1 MPELMIFKEVIEQNS
16 VPFIAFVNQ
25 EGQYINGKWVPSKP
39 TEVPMTGI
47 ILPLNNDDLKYIES
61 GVYTVKEKKLYVVE
75 PIKINTKVKYKGDI
89 YTVQSFKDLTDF
101 TDVHIYLMRY
111 QGTGEGGTQSDVQVR

>member
-16 VPFIAFVNQ
+16 VPFTAFIDQ
-25 EGQYINGKWVPSKP
+25 EGQYINGKWVLGKP
-39 TEVPMTGI
+39 TEVPMAGI

-61 GVYTVKEKKLYVVE
+61 GVYTVKEKKLYVVD
-75 PIKINTKVKYKGDI
+75 PIKIDTKVKYKGDT

-111 QGTGEGGTQSDVQVR
+111 QGTGGGGEQNV

>member
-16 VPFIAFVNQ
+16 APFVALIER
-25 EGQYINGKWVPSKP
+25 EGQYINGKWVTGKP
-39 TEVPMTGI
+39 AEVPMTGT

-61 GVYTVKEKKLYVVE
+61 GVYTVKEKKLYVVK
-75 PIKINTKVKYKGDI
+75 PIKIDTKVKYKGDTHTI
-89 YTVQSFKDLTDF
+89 QSFKDLTDY

-111 QGTGEGGTQSDVQVR
+111 QGNAGGVTKSDV

>member
-1 MPELMIFKEVIEQNS
+1 MPKLMIFKEVIKQNS
-16 VPFIAFVNQ
+16 VPFTALLDQ
-25 EGQYINGKWVPSKP
+25 EGHYINGKWVSGKP
-39 TEVPMTGI
+39 TEVPMSGI

-75 PIKINTKVKYKGDI
+75 PIKVDTKVKYKGDT
-89 YTVQSFKDLTDF
+89 YTIQSFKDLTEF

-111 QGTGEGGTQSDVQVR
+111 RENTEGGGKV